1 MYIEMDLGLG
11 VLEERK
17 EAGEITPSGIKRA
30 RSRDSEVRRSGGGE
44 DLSPLETLMGMPG
57 GRTEEARG
65 RKRRKVGI
73 EVVD

>member
-1 MYIEMDLGLG
+1 MDLGLG
-11 VLEERK
+11 VLEEQK

-30 RSRDSEVRRSGGGE
+30 RSRDSEGRRSGGGE
-44 DLSPLETLMGMPG
+44 GASPLETLMGIPAG
-57 GRTEEARG
+57 AKAEEARD